1 MKIQKVT
8 TTLVMALLIYIIC
21 SFNVFGCIYNVR
33 DIGFVEMAP
42 NPYRLYCFIQDDTP
56 ENIITTLKRI
66 SYSTFLD
73 SNIDVEMININQQ
86 KSHPAMEYFHFW
98 EIKSCPAAILISP
111 EGRSLVLPI
120 SISNK
125 IFNEAV
131 RSSFESVIFS
141 SIREEILEHIIKA
154 YCIVLFIEAKDV
166 LENKKAYEIINRA
179 TQKIARIMGQ
189 LPKRIEEP
197 PLIIVITQEMAS
209 KEKILLWSLD
219 TDGYQV
225 NEPHAAVIYGR
236 GRRIG
241 HLLKGDQ
248 ITSRRLLS
256 TLTIIGL
263 SCDCG
268 LDKKWM
274 TGPLLP
280 LRWDKKMQSDVVKFL
295 GFDAENPMVRTEMN
309 SIMSFDLFKQTEDKR
324 NTKILEDFLDEYSE
338 DIIGF
343 ESEQEKAKVSPAK
356 YRKLTSSESAHS
368 KSGLKLK
375 IIFLISGFI
384 VFLVLAG
391 GIFILL
397 RARKKLF

>member
-1 MKIQKVT
+1 MKTRTVIILLVITPLIFILCSLKV
-8 TTLVMALLIYIIC
+8 
-21 SFNVFGCIYNVR
+21 SGCIYNVR
-33 DIGFVEMAP
+33 DIGFVNIVP
-42 NPYRLYCFIQDDTP
+42 NPYRLYCYIQNDTP
-56 ENIITTLKRI
+56 EKIITTFKQT
-66 SYSTFLD
+66 SYATFLD
-73 SNIDVEMININQQ
+73 SNIEVEIINIDQ
-86 KSHPAMEYFHFW
+86 KKNHPAMEYFHFW
-98 EIKSCPAAILISP
+98 EIKSSPAAILISP

-120 SISNK
+120 SVPNK
-125 IFNEAV
+125 AFKETLRPALENV
-131 RSSFESVIFS
+131 VSS
-141 SIREEILEHIIKA
+141 SIREKILEHIVKA
-154 YCIVLFIEAKDV
+154 YCVVLLIEGKET
-166 LENKKAYEIINRA
+166 LENKRAYKIITSA
-179 TQKIARIMGQ
+179 AQKITRIMGQ

-197 PLIIVITQEMAS
+197 PLIIVITQEKAS
-209 KEKILLWSLD
+209 KEKILLWSLN

-225 NEPHAAVIYGR
+225 NEPHVAVIYGR

-241 HLLKGDQ
+241 PLLKGKQ
-248 ITSRRLLS
+248 ITSKSLLS
-256 TLTIIGL
+256 LLPIIGL

-274 TGPLLP
+274 TGSLIP

-295 GFDAENPMVRTEMN
+295 GFDAENPMVKTEMSN
-309 SIMSFDLFKQTEDKR
+309 IMSFDFFTQKEDIGSAR
-324 NTKILEDFLDEYSE
+324 SLEDILAEYSE